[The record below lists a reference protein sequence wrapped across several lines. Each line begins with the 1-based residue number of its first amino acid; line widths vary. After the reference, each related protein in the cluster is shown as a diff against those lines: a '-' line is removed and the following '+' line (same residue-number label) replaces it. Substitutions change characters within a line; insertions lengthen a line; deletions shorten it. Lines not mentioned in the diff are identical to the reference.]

1 MRLIFHGWS
10 AELEAEASPRLQGLA
25 GSLGKNGFGLYVCMS
40 ERETEGE
47 GEERRV
53 SKLTHDIKHHSMR
66 SHFKKNLYPMRK

>member
-10 AELEAEASPRLQGLA
+10 AELGAGAGSRLQALA

-47 GEERRV
+47 GEER
-53 SKLTHDIKHHSMR
+53 KCIK
-66 SHFKKNLYPMRK
+66 